1 MRNMRMTTNTLKQ
14 HENSNFAIKEI
25 KLVKANFYQKNNLIN
40 DNEISIGLSM
50 GSFYS
55 IRKDIKNAI
64 QLNLSADIELFQ
76 EDENK
81 DNIPIAT
88 VETIVVGIFEYKN
101 DISEKLLPN
110 LASILYSYIRPI
122 VAQFSV
128 MAKLHPI
135 DLPILNLSKIEVKH
149 IEEN

>member
-1 MRNMRMTTNTLKQ
+1 MTTNTLKQ

-40 DNEISIGLSM
+40 DNEISIGLSI

-81 DNIPIAT
+81 DN
-88 VETIVVGIFEYKN
+88 TIVVGIFEYKN

-128 MAKLHPI
+128 MAKLPPI

>member
-14 HENSNFAIKEI
+14 YENSNFAIKEI

-40 DNEISIGLSM
+40 DNEISIGLSI

-128 MAKLHPI
+128 MAKLPPI